1 LTEKLRNS
9 KLSNIAALIASIII
23 AEGAGALSA
32 YLGMSNRENYESF
45 IKPSFAPPDWVFGIV
60 WIVLYLLM
68 AIAAY
73 RIWLKGKKGIN
84 IRKALTLYG
93 IQLLLN
99 FLWTIIFFRFRL
111 IGLAFFELML
121 LLIFILLTTFEFFRI
136 DKTAGILM
144 IPYILWVSF
153 AGVLNFT
160 FWMLNNM

>member
-1 LTEKLRNS
+1 MPEKLRNS
-9 KLSNIAALIASIII
+9 KLGNIAALIASIII
-23 AEGAGALSA
+23 AEGAGILSA

-45 IKPSFAPPDWVFGIV
+45 IKPSFAPPEWVFGIV
-60 WIVLYLLM
+60 WTILYLLM

-73 RIWLKGKKGIN
+73 RIWLKGKKEAN
-84 IRKALTLYG
+84 VRKALTLYG

-121 LLIFILLTTFEFFRI
+121 LLIFTLLTTFEFFRI
-136 DKTAGILM
+136 DKIAGILM